1 MFEWLFSKKDQE
13 NRSIGSKMRQIRLRK
28 GMSTADL
35 GSKCGITD
43 SAVRHYEGDLRQPKD
58 DKLGEIAAAL
68 GVDVSALYDR
78 KIESISDIMHI
89 LFEIEADGYV
99 APTKLPT
106 ELHNTRTTYGVRTMN
121 EVLNEAMEKWCEQ
134 RELWETEQISD
145 DDYCNWKDAFPQQYE
160 TEVNPKYKTYST
172 KSFITDYRVYVLN
185 ELAKMRTVLLYD
197 LETEEIA
204 IEQNNPRYIAEAHK
218 ILRQNALAWVE
229 SIIAELAKEPLLENT
244 TLNPALREAS
254 NNKQEGE

>member
-1 MFEWLFSKKDQE
+1 MFEWLFSKKDQR
-13 NRSIGSKMRQIRLRK
+13 NRSTGSKMRQIRIRK

-43 SAVRHYEGDLRQPKD
+43 SAVRHYEGDLRLPKD

-99 APTKLPT
+99 APTNFSAEP
-106 ELHNTRTTYGVRTMN
+106 HSTRTAYGVRTMN
-121 EVLNEAMEKWCEQ
+121 EVLNEAMERWCEQ

-145 DDYCNWKDAFPQQYE
+145 DEYRNWQDAFPKQYE
-160 TEVNPKYKTYST
+160 TEVHPEQKVFQT
-172 KSFITDYRVYVLN
+172 KSVIVDKPEEHTT
-185 ELAKMRTVLLYD
+185 ELQSQAL
-197 LETEEIA
+197 IS
-204 IEQNNPRYIAEAHK
+204 
-218 ILRQNALAWVE
+218 NAQSE
-229 SIIAELAKEPLLENT
+229 
-244 TLNPALREAS
+244 
-254 NNKQEGE
+254 

>member
-1 MFEWLFSKKDQE
+1 MFEWLFSKKDQG
-13 NRSIGSKMRQIRLRK
+13 NRSTGSKMRQIRLRK

-43 SAVRHYEGDLRQPKD
+43 SAIRHYEGDSRLPKD
-58 DKLGEIAAAL
+58 DKLEEIAAAL

-99 APTKLPT
+99 APTKFPAEPLS
-106 ELHNTRTTYGVRTMN
+106 TRTAFGVRTMN

-145 DDYCNWKDAFPQQYE
+145 DEYRNWQDAFPKQYE
-160 TEVNPKYKTYST
+160 AEVHPEQKAFQT
-172 KSFITDYRVYVLN
+172 KSVIVDYRTHDLN
-185 ELAKMRTVLLYD
+185 ELRKYYISMLNVIGDVDAAIARDHATNTAKTFRCFKQLLLPWMQEMITVL
-197 LETEEIA
+197 
-204 IEQNNPRYIAEAHK
+204 
-218 ILRQNALAWVE
+218 
-229 SIIAELAKEPLLENT
+229 SKEPFMEEAP
-244 TLNPALREAS
+244 LNPDIRDMS
-254 NNKQEGE
+254 NDKHEG